1 MAKIEKK
8 NEYNKSFCD
17 FRALAS
23 ATAISE
29 MAISLQIYNL
39 LSNLPKNYQK
49 EETFITLKIL
59 ENALIKLMKEKKK
72 KILLIK

>member
-1 MAKIEKK
+1 VAKIEKK

-39 LSNLPKNYQK
+39 LSNLPKNYPK
-49 EETFITLKIL
+49 RL
-59 ENALIKLMKEKKK
+59 
-72 KILLIK
+72 

>member
-29 MAISLQIYNL
+29 MAISVQIYNL
-39 LSNLPKNYQK
+39 LSNLPKNYPP
-49 EETFITLKIL
+49 
-59 ENALIKLMKEKKK
+59 KKDYDEHE
-72 KILLIK
+72 